1 MTDIEARACTGR
13 YLDGR
18 VNEAPCFIMHDNLD
32 NRTTEALLLEVGDG
46 RGGSEY
52 ASEGR
57 STTVS
62 ATGAFDSPAP
72 VGSLGLAVATPSPLR
87 SSTSSSSSSL
97 FSSQESPS
105 PLYHHQRRHHHT
117 VTLTV
122 GMDEEARGGGDGESG
137 GNAGEG
143 QWLGGDGEDA

>member
-32 NRTTEALLLEVGDG
+32 NRTTEALLLEVGEG

-52 ASEGR
+52 AGEGR
-57 STTVS
+57 STTAS
-62 ATGAFDSPAP
+62 ATGAFYSPAP

-87 SSTSSSSSSL
+87 SSTSSSSSS
-97 FSSQESPS
+97 SSQESLS

-122 GMDEEARGGGDGESG
+122 GMDEEAWGGGDGESG